1 MKLMKSLKSL
11 KLIDV
16 ARFFLSKY
24 VLGGFT
30 IILGFIGYIPCI
42 DSISELNVVIDA
54 ILKSISLFAL
64 SFPKQEELNTWLILA
79 SFSAVLTVAYLIIS
93 IFSKDI
99 KEKFKRNLILKQNNY
114 LVVFGLGEINR
125 TFLDTLDKENRV
137 KTIVVEIDSTNKY
150 INEYKNKFCV
160 INDDAFNNNL
170 FNDYLKYEKLGT
182 VLISLGNDL
191 LNLKLFNKI
200 VEKYEA
206 KTDVKILLH
215 IESKELEKLFMLN
228 KCKDKPI
235 NIKIFSFYREV
246 ARNIFE
252 KYSIDGNTLEYIN
265 SNKSFKTILIGKG
278 KLVNEII
285 YEIVT
290 LSHFP
295 NENKNSIYLVDENSN
310 ELLVKIKNDINF
322 KNGCFPHIDLIAK
335 ELKKDSNDFYNDI
348 IWSENDLINI
358 IVANDSEGDNLTIA
372 MNLYNKIYIRKDVK
386 PKIIFGLFNNQI
398 FEENNFDNVYT
409 FGNIKDIFKFDI
421 FTEEKNL
428 KIAKLIHHS
437 YGDEFNE
444 NSFIEDEQKLK
455 EKWYK
460 NDFKN
465 MDKKSVNIQ
474 QANHIDIKLKSLGL
488 KSEKNLLRTPVELL
502 EINKIIFD
510 EKIKSY
516 LSESNL
522 SFSKIKEYS
531 KELEKY
537 YAGKAF
543 EISYFPEKY
552 TTLFEKMIRME
563 HNRWSSYQYING
575 WEYSLSRDDKKK
587 LHNCL
592 LPLEKFEDNKIKIT
606 ILYDVYSILY
616 IPNYLAQ
623 VGYEIVS
630 YE

>member
-1 MKLMKSLKSL
+1 MKSLKSL
-11 KLIDV
+11 NLTNEINLKI
-16 ARFFLSKY
+16 RFFLRVLYNSKTKY
-24 VLGGFT
+24 MLGAMT
-30 IILGFIGYIPCI
+30 IIFGTIGYIP
-42 DSISELNVVIDA
+42 SFSSASEVNVVIDA

-64 SFPKQEELNTWLILA
+64 SFPKVEEFNTRLIIA
-79 SFSAVLTVAYLIIS
+79 SFFAVSTVSYLIIS
-93 IFSKDI
+93 IFSKDT
-99 KEKFKRNLILKQNNY
+99 KEKLERAYILNQNNY
-114 LVVFGLGEINR
+114 IVVFGLGEINR
-125 TFLDTLDKENRV
+125 TFLDTLDKEKSAN
-137 KTIVVEIDSTNKY
+137 TIVVEIDSLNKHLK
-150 INEYKNKFCV
+150 EYKEKFCV
-160 INDDAFNNNL
+160 INDDAFSENL
-170 FNDYLKYEKLGT
+170 FNNYLKFKELGT
-182 VLISLGNDL
+182 ILISLGDDL

-200 VEKYEA
+200 VEKY
-206 KTDVKILLH
+206 KKDDLDIKILIH
-215 IESKELEKLFMLN
+215 IENKELKNFFMLN

-295 NENKNSIYLVDENSN
+295 NENKNSIYLVDENAN

-335 ELKKDSNDFYNDI
+335 ELKKDSNDFYNDVL
-348 IWSENDLINI
+348 WSENDLINI
-358 IVANDSEGDNLTIA
+358 IVANDSEGDNLTTA

-444 NSFIEDEQKLK
+444 NSFIEDEEKLK
-455 EKWYK
+455 EDWYK

-474 QANHIDIKLKSLGL
+474 QANHIDIKLKSLVL
-488 KSEKNLLRTPVELL
+488 KSEKNLLMTPL
-502 EINKIIFD
+502 
-510 EKIKSY
+510 
-516 LSESNL
+516 
-522 SFSKIKEYS
+522 
-531 KELEKY
+531 
-537 YAGKAF
+537 
-543 EISYFPEKY
+543 
-552 TTLFEKMIRME
+552 
-563 HNRWSSYQYING
+563 
-575 WEYSLSRDDKKK
+575 
-587 LHNCL
+587 
-592 LPLEKFEDNKIKIT
+592 
-606 ILYDVYSILY
+606 
-616 IPNYLAQ
+616 
-623 VGYEIVS
+623 
-630 YE
+630 